1 MLNSFLLS
9 MMNRYPNDY
18 EGWKKEALER
28 GFTPE
33 VIDAFVEELFSKIII
48 LKLK

>member
-9 MMNRYPNDY
+9 MLNRYPNDY

-28 GFTPE
+28 GFTE
-33 VIDAFVEELFSKIII
+33 EEIKNFCDELFSKIII
-48 LKLK
+48 LKL